1 LQQDEG
7 SSSSPLASPPA
18 QVVQPRGA
26 EEPEGAVDDWP
37 EEPFYDE
44 PLFLEPPSP
53 DSRLP
58 SAAASAAADGDPTA
72 TVARSAVG
80 ATEPAAS
87 EPAASPAAAP
97 ARVKKNPLRAIAVR
111 YHANEAGSV
120 TGFLQRQAAASS
132 MSLGAE
138 APKGATNVE
147 PSGDSSLSSAAAAA
161 SAAATASPAAA
172 ASAGSADRRL
182 YVGGVGYDVSWMALK
197 DHFSQAG
204 DVVYCEAKTDGS
216 GLHRGFA
223 IVEFSSSADAARA
236 SRPPL
241 DARLPSLLSSQ
252 VSSLW
257 LSNNTHAMSSR
268 PASLSLNHYIPL
280 PRSPRRVPSTSLTR
294 RPSTGARSTCASTSA
309 TRTAQPAP
317 RRTTARRRHRP
328 RRRRQ
333 SRRRRRRRVPLPAR
347 GAVLC
352 PTASINPLPHA
363 CRQGCGVFVGN
374 LEHAVSAAELEEL
387 CEDDLHL
394 DVVRTIELPRNSN
407 RSFVLVFGSAK
418 VARKA
423 IRELDERRWRGRP
436 MRAREFFERGYSPQQ
451 VARGEVLSSGRER
464 GRPADARDSKRARR

>member
-1 LQQDEG
+1 
-7 SSSSPLASPPA
+7 
-18 QVVQPRGA
+18 
-26 EEPEGAVDDWP
+26 
-37 EEPFYDE
+37 
-44 PLFLEPPSP
+44 
-53 DSRLP
+53 
-58 SAAASAAADGDPTA
+58 
-72 TVARSAVG
+72 
-80 ATEPAAS
+80 
-87 EPAASPAAAP
+87 
-97 ARVKKNPLRAIAVR
+97 
-111 YHANEAGSV
+111 
-120 TGFLQRQAAASS
+120 

-147 PSGDSSLSSAAAAA
+147 PSGDSSLPSAAAAA

-236 SRPPL
+236 IDLFDETTFHGRTIYVRL
-241 DARLPSLLSSQ
+241 DKRDP
-252 VSSLW
+252 
-257 LSNNTHAMSSR
+257 
-268 PASLSLNHYIPL
+268 Y
-280 PRSPRRVPSTSLTR
+280 
-294 RPSTGARSTCASTSA
+294 
-309 TRTAQPAP
+309 RTASAAQDNGTAP
-317 RRTTARRRHRP
+317 PSSAP
-328 RRRRQ
+328 
-333 SRRRRRRRVPLPAR
+333 PP
-347 GAVLC
+347 
-352 PTASINPLPHA
+352 PKPPPPPP
-363 CRQGCGVFVGN
+363 GCGVFVGN

-387 CEDDLHL
+387 CDDLHL

-423 IRELDERRWRGRP
+423 IYQLDERRWCGRP